1 MSGQIHEYEH
11 CSYKRNLLI
20 DKLIISN
27 IRFIEDSL
35 DLNETSTTTI
45 QDVNKGY
52 LPKIVHMKGIK
63 TYKGARKSTE
73 SRESA
78 EGSPFLLPFQTQYQV
93 RAGWW
98 RKGEV
103 IGDRV

>member
-52 LPKIVHMKGIK
+52 LPKIVQMKGIK

-78 EGSPFLLPFQTQYQV
+78 EGESIPFTFPNTIPSQGGLVEERGGYW
-93 RAGWW
+93 G
-98 RKGEV
+98 
-103 IGDRV
+103 